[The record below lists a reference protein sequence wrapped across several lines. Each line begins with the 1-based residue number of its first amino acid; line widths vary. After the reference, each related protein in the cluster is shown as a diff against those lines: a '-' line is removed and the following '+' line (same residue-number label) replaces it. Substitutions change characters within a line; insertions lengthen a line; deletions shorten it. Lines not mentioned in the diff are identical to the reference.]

1 MPTISREYTAAPNRY
16 RKGGNHPRYIVVH
29 YTANT
34 ASARNEANN
43 VHFNNDGRDASAHFY
58 LDGGGTIYQLLDL
71 SDTAYAVGA
80 WEGNTQYV
88 GNSESVSIEVCNSGG
103 PFTTDE
109 VAELR
114 WLVRRLMGELGI
126 DADHVVRHF
135 DCHGGPAGRKECP
148 YYYAG
153 FNNAAWEAL
162 RDTITREE
170 LQVEAKDVWN
180 CDLAYQ
186 EVKTGKQVNRPAWN
200 IVSWTGHNVEYMLP
214 KVNDM
219 QPKVSDLANRSVK
232 LEKAVA
238 DLTALVKAQQKTLN
252 AIVKKLA

>member
-1 MPTISREYTAAPNRY
+1 MPTISREYTAAANRY

-29 YTANT
+29 YTANN
-34 ASARNEANN
+34 APARNEANN

-88 GNSESVSIEVCNSGG
+88 GNSESVSIEVCNDGG

-148 YYYAG
+148 YYYSG
-153 FNNAAWEAL
+153 FNNAHWEAL
-162 RDTITREE
+162 RDTITRGE
-170 LQVEAKDVWN
+170 LMKPQDVWN
-180 CDLAYQ
+180 CEIATK
-186 EVKTGKQVNRPAWN
+186 EGNKQAWEC
-200 IVSWTGHNVEYMLP
+200 VSWGWAYS
-214 KVNDM
+214 KDM
-219 QPKVSDLANRSVK
+219 QPKVTDTRNKVIS
-232 LEKAVA
+232 LEKKV
-238 DLTALVKAQQKTLN
+238 DEQTALIKTLTKTVN
-252 AIVKKLA
+252 TLVKKLA